1 MALRGTLMVPEDMMA
16 MLGMLMVLLGVISTR
31 RSMVSCPKVSD
42 FGCKSLCRNSS
53 IATPHAYAPPAGY
66 LRVAG
71 RTTGARRLARVRG
84 V

>member
-1 MALRGTLMVPEDMMA
+1 MA

-66 LRVAG
+66 LRV
-71 RTTGARRLARVRG
+71 RGADNRRARAARVRG